1 MNGIANGKGAS
12 ESSGKGISLSETV
25 YNFVLSEIREGHYHP
40 GERVRESEICNSLNV
55 SRTPVREAFRRLQSE
70 GRLIV
75 EPQRGAVVAELDHQ
89 EVAELYALRQEL
101 ESIAAKFAAQYA
113 SESEIATMEYILQQS
128 EKVINDPRALNQVNW
143 ELHNTIFNAAHNRFL
158 TKVFQSLS
166 DSMALLRGS
175 KYIPEGRPETL
186 IEEHRQ
192 LVEAI
197 KSRDTEKASA
207 AARNHI
213 KKSFQV
219 HLEAKLNI

>member
-1 MNGIANGKGAS
+1 MSEIANGKGGG
-12 ESSGKGISLSETV
+12 ETLLKGASLSETV
-25 YNFVLSEIREGHYHP
+25 YQYVLGAIREGNYHP
-40 GERVRESEICNSLNV
+40 GERVRESEICQTLNV

-101 ESIAAKFAAQYA
+101 ETIAAKFAAQYA
-113 SESEIATMEYILQQS
+113 SDAEIATMEYILQQS
-128 EKVINDPRALNQVNW
+128 EKVKHDHRALNQVNW
-143 ELHNTIFNAAHNRFL
+143 ELHNTIYNSGHNRFL
-158 TKVFQSLS
+158 TKVFHTLS

-186 IEEHRQ
+186 LAEHTK

-197 KSRDTEKASA
+197 KSRDVEKAGSA
-207 AARNHI
+207 AREHI
-213 KKSFQV
+213 QKSFQI
-219 HLEAKLNI
+219 HLETKLNI

>member
-1 MNGIANGKGAS
+1 MNEVANGKGANDS
-12 ESSGKGISLSETV
+12 LIKGGSLSETV
-25 YNFVLSEIREGHYHP
+25 YHYVLSEIREGHYHP

-75 EPQRGAVVAELDHQ
+75 EPQRGAIVAELDHQ

-101 ESIAAKFAAQYA
+101 ESVAAKFAAQFA
-113 SESEIATMEYILQQS
+113 SESELATMEYILQQS
-128 EKVINDPRALNQVNW
+128 EKVKDDPRALNQINW
-143 ELHNTIFNAAHNRFL
+143 ELHNAIYNAAHNRFL

-166 DSMALLRGS
+166 DSMALLRGT
-175 KYIPEGRPETL
+175 KYIPDGRPEAL

-197 KSRDTEKASA
+197 KSRDGESA
-207 AARNHI
+207 ATAARNHV
-213 KKSFQV
+213 KKSFQI